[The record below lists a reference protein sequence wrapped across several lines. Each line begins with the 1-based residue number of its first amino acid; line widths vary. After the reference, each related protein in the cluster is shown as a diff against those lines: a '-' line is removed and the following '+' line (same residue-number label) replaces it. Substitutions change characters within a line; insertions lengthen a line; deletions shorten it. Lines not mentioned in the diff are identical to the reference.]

1 MPAPPTPSP
10 PDMTIQDTAAYM
22 NVSTNHV
29 RNLIADG
36 LLPAYRVGK
45 IIRLRR
51 SEIDA
56 ALRRVGA

>member
-1 MPAPPTPSP
+1 MPPTTPSA

-36 LLPAYRVGK
+36 FLPAYRVGK

-56 ALRRVGA
+56 ALQRVGA